1 MTGGRGAAIA
11 AALWAAAIAGCG
23 FGAGPSSKGTA
34 TLTVT
39 RDYGATSMVAASDTD
54 PSESETVL
62 RLLDREASIT
72 TRYGGGFVQS
82 IDGLSGAE
90 RGGRRHDW
98 FFYVNGIESPVG
110 SADVSVH
117 PGDEIWWDYRDW
129 TDAMRVPAVVG
140 SWPQPFGA
148 AAAGPVAVACVG
160 ATGPCRT
167 AADRLRAEGVSARLR
182 GFAKAKPAPAA
193 RIVVG
198 PWARLRADPAVA
210 QLEGGP
216 ATSGVF
222 ARFERAPRH
231 GWTLVALDVRA
242 RTARVL
248 GPGAGL
254 VAAVRDG
261 DAPPTWIVT
270 AERERGVRRAAESLD
285 EHDLR
290 DRYAVAVAGGRA
302 VPLPIVTSTPSAG

>member
-98 FFYVNGIESPVG
+98 FFYVN
-110 SADVSVH
+110 
-117 PGDEIWWDYRDW
+117 
-129 TDAMRVPAVVG
+129 AMRVPAVVG